1 MEKISSYTSSRTGI
15 VFDLY
20 RTTDSLIQVVRYKHQ
35 KPDKQVIKIPRN
47 LSEQLELL
55 KDMDHWYEALH
66 RRLKEALTEER
77 NIAVL
82 YDEYVPLIIELN
94 EKLEK
99 LAERKETARFGA
111 ELRTIEQET
120 ESLLKNEEK
129 LQPLKEEIDKCNHKI
144 GALNVTV
151 DLIEQRIETMDKA
164 NKIFLSEI
172 WPTSKERKQLEQ
184 GKIKRAKRK
193 IKKIIVKT

>member
-20 RTTDSLIQVVRYKHQ
+20 RTTDSLIQVVRYRHRE
-35 KPDKQVIKIPRN
+35 PDKEVIKIPRN
-47 LSEQLELL
+47 LSEQLKLL

-66 RRLKEALTEER
+66 RRLKLALTEQR

-82 YDEYVPLIIELN
+82 YDEYVPSLIEVN
-94 EKLEK
+94 TKLEK
-99 LAERKETARFGA
+99 LAERRETASFGA
-111 ELRTIEQET
+111 ELRTIEQEI
-120 ESLLKNEEK
+120 ES

-151 DLIEQRIETMDKA
+151 DLIEQLIESMDKA